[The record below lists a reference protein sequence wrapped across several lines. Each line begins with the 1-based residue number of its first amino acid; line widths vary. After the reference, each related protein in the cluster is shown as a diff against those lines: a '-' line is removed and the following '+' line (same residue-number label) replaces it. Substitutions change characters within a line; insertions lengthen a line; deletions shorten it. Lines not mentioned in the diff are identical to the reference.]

1 MTSRRLA
8 DRFPDFPWDT
18 LRDAKERALAHPD
31 GVVNLSIG
39 TPVDPTPGIA
49 IEALTGAADS
59 PGYPSVVGVPEL
71 GKAMAN
77 YLRRRW
83 AAELDPSATLPVLG
97 TKELIA
103 QLPNQLGF
111 GPGDRVVI
119 PSRAYPTYA
128 VGANVT
134 DSTLEVADDLSNV
147 APPTGDERVLVWIN
161 SPSNPTGETLPAA
174 ELTRRVE
181 WAREHGALLA
191 SDECYG
197 EFGWEADPA
206 SVLDPAVNGG
216 SLTGILAL
224 HSLSKRSNLAGY
236 RAGLVAGDP
245 EWISELLE
253 VRKHLGMMM
262 PAPIQHA
269 MIALLD
275 DQEHV
280 EQQRQR
286 YLHRRSVLRPALESA
301 GFRIEHSESGLYLW
315 CTRGEPGRAS
325 VEFLADAGIL
335 VAPGDFYGTDCGDFV
350 RVALTATDERIETA
364 ARRLTD

>member
-1 MTSRRLA
+1 MTVGRLA

-39 TPVDPTPGIA
+39 TPVDPTPDIA
-49 IEALTGAADS
+49 VRALVDAANS
-59 PGYPSVVGVPEL
+59 PGYPTVSGIPEL
-71 GKAMAN
+71 GIAMAN

-83 AAELDPSATLPVLG
+83 GADLGPSATLPLLG

-103 QLPNQLGF
+103 QLPSLLGF
-111 GPGDRVVI
+111 GATDRIVI
-119 PSRAYPTYA
+119 PSKAYPTYA

-134 DSTLEVADDLSNV
+134 DSVLEVADDLSSV
-147 APPTGDERVLVWIN
+147 APAADGERLLVWIN
-161 SPSNPTGETLPAA
+161 SPSNPTGETLPAE
-174 ELTRRVE
+174 ELSRRIE
-181 WAREHGALLA
+181 WARQHGALLV

-197 EFGWEADPA
+197 EFGWEVEPV
-206 SVLDPAVNGG
+206 SVLDPTVNGG

-236 RAGLVAGDP
+236 RAGLVAGDK
-245 EWISELLE
+245 ELITELLQ
-253 VRKHLGMMM
+253 VRRHVGMMM
-262 PAPIQHA
+262 PAPVQHA
-269 MIALLD
+269 MVAVLD

-286 YLHRRSVLRPALESA
+286 YLHRRSVLRPALEAA

-315 CTRGEPGRAS
+315 CTRGESGRSS
-325 VEFLADAGIL
+325 VDFLASAGIL
-335 VAPGDFYGTDCGDFV
+335 VAPGDFYGTECCDFV

-364 ARRLTD
+364 ARRLTE